1 MSHPRPTGRGPVAGP
16 PESSPALPPSPPV
29 PPVRTG
35 LQPAPGLPEETLAE
49 GAAQARAG
57 ESASRRRDLRASL
70 LLGLLCLLVY
80 NANLRSI
87 SAGDTYPA
95 RYLPF
100 AIWRY
105 GSVWL
110 DPIATIT
117 RQGRPSPFWIVPGRG
132 GHSIALYPVVLPV
145 LVAPLYLPA
154 AAYLHLRGWTQQRL
168 ERTARIMEKLT
179 ASLLAAASAALLYLL
194 LRRRAAPKVALLLT
208 LAFALGTTTWV
219 ISSQAL
225 WQHSLAGLLVIGAL
239 LLVTGP
245 CTARRA
251 LAAGALCGL
260 IACNRPPD
268 AILAAAI
275 GLYALGWA
283 GRRAPLLAAGAA
295 LPLGLVLAYNL
306 VAAGNLAGGYGIAG
320 NATFFEHD
328 ILGGVAGHL
337 FSPTRG
343 LLVFSPFLLFLPWGF
358 RRALRDRGT
367 RGLTLALGAAVALQ
381 ILLYA
386 KADWR
391 TGASWGP
398 RWLTDLLP
406 LLVWM
411 LPPAVAALGGA
422 GRVAFV
428 AATGAAIAI
437 QAIGAFWYTSA
448 SDVPIFAAR
457 GANRMRAAWDLRN
470 APFVAEL
477 RHARAPGELALAVNG
492 NLDNVTA
499 GGRAAAG
506 AVTAGEKLV
515 VAGWALADHRTPLHA
530 AVLLDGN
537 LAGSTS
543 AFFARPDV
551 AAALSEQS
559 PAGWSIELGT
569 AGLAPGAHLLAAFAQ
584 ADDNGERHFLAE
596 RRFTVVAPPAGGG
609 ALVRQEAA
617 PRGAGSGADGALA
630 DSLRH
635 AITALGERQQAAGYW
650 LTSYTSGPR
659 FTAPRREM
667 NTFLT
672 AMLVDLLEPVETAAG
687 LGENL
692 RRARRHLAAQ
702 IEPGGLVRY
711 HGLPDAP
718 TIPALGCAITP
729 DADDTALVWRLAP
742 GERREMLPAALAVL
756 ARYRTGDG
764 LYRTWLAPRDRYQ
777 CIDPGRDP
785 NPADVGIQMHVLLL
799 LAQAD
804 PPAARALC
812 GALGRAASQDRIWVY
827 YHAAPLVP
835 ILRQADLRR
844 AGCSLRLPAAR
855 LRTAVPGQE
864 VWVAACRLLQRFMN
878 VTAGDP
884 PPSAAETLAVLRTL
898 ADAGFSSLR
907 RSPPLL
913 YHNDLTASTP
923 RFYWSE
929 DFGYALWLRL
939 YFENAR
945 QR

>member
-1 MSHPRPTGRGPVAGP
+1 VSHPRPTGRGPVAGP
-16 PESSPALPPSPPV
+16 PESSPALPPAPPV

-35 LQPAPGLPEETLAE
+35 LQPAPGRPGEILAE
-49 GAAQARAG
+49 GAAPARAG
-57 ESASRRRDLRASL
+57 ESASHRRDLRASL
-70 LLGLLCLLVY
+70 LLGLLCFLVY

-477 RHARAPGELALAVNG
+477 RHARAPGELALAAAPPPAPSPPARSSSSPAG
-492 NLDNVTA
+492 RSPITA
-499 GGRAAAG
+499 RRCMPRSCWTATWRARPRPSSRGPMSRPLSPNRARPAG
-506 AVTAGEKLV
+506 PSSSARQASHPASICWPPSRKPTTTASAISWPSG
-515 VAGWALADHRTPLHA
+515 ASPSWRRQPA
-530 AVLLDGN
+530 AVL
-537 LAGSTS
+537 SS
-543 AFFARPDV
+543 ARRRRRGGPGPAR
-551 AAALSEQS
+551 
-559 PAGWSIELGT
+559 
-569 AGLAPGAHLLAAFAQ
+569 
-584 ADDNGERHFLAE
+584 
-596 RRFTVVAPPAGGG
+596 
-609 ALVRQEAA
+609 
-617 PRGAGSGADGALA
+617 
-630 DSLRH
+630 
-635 AITALGERQQAAGYW
+635 
-650 LTSYTSGPR
+650 
-659 FTAPRREM
+659 TAPSP
-667 NTFLT
+667 T
-672 AMLVDLLEPVETAAG
+672 ACATRSRLSASASR
-687 LGENL
+687 
-692 RRARRHLAAQ
+692 RRA
-702 IEPGGLVRY
+702 IGSP
-711 HGLPDAP
+711 P
-718 TIPALGCAITP
+718 T
-729 DADDTALVWRLAP
+729 
-742 GERREMLPAALAVL
+742 
-756 ARYRTGDG
+756 
-764 LYRTWLAPRDRYQ
+764 
-777 CIDPGRDP
+777 
-785 NPADVGIQMHVLLL
+785 
-799 LAQAD
+799 
-804 PPAARALC
+804 PAARASRRR
-812 GALGRAASQDRIWVY
+812 GAR
-827 YHAAPLVP
+827 
-835 ILRQADLRR
+835 
-844 AGCSLRLPAAR
+844 
-855 LRTAVPGQE
+855 
-864 VWVAACRLLQRFMN
+864 
-878 VTAGDP
+878 
-884 PPSAAETLAVLRTL
+884 
-898 ADAGFSSLR
+898 
-907 RSPPLL
+907 
-913 YHNDLTASTP
+913 
-923 RFYWSE
+923 
-929 DFGYALWLRL
+929 
-939 YFENAR
+939 
-945 QR
+945 